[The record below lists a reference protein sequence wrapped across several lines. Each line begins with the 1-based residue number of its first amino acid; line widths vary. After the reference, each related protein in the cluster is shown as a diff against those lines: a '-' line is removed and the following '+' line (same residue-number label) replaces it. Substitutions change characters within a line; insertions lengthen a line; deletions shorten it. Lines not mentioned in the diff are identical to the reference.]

1 MKKEKQKLRLKILIL
16 FKMIY
21 KGINFTKIAK
31 INKKHKNNQS
41 SINR

>member
-21 KGINFTKIAK
+21 KGINFTAK
-31 INKKHKNNQS
+31 AITNKKNKNNQS
-41 SINR
+41 